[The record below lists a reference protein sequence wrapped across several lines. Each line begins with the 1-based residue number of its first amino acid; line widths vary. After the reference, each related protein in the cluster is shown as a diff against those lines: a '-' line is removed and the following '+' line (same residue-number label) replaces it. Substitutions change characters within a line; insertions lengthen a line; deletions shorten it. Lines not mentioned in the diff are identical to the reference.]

1 MPEDKIAQALSFK
14 TQSGGR
20 GEEIMRQKQKDIEW
34 HWDRKKDRA
43 IVRKREIEEI
53 NGDRKEKER

>member
-14 TQSGGR
+14 TESGGR

-34 HWDRKKDRA
+34 NWDRKKEHA
-43 IVRKREIEEI
+43 IVRKRERKEI
-53 NGDRKEKER
+53 HRDRKEKER